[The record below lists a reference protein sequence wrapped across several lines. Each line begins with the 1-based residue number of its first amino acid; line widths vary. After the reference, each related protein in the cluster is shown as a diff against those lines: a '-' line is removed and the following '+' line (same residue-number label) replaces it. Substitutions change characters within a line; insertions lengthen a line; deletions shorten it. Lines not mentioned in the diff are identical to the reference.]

1 MMKKLVGFGA
11 VVLVLVALSGCSKK
25 QEMEELQPITMES
38 LGTVGSP
45 LPAAPELKAPE
56 AKILTTSS
64 ASVPS
69 KEVLP
74 LPPQGPYKPTGIEIQ
89 TALKNAGFYTGS
101 IDGKIGPKSK
111 KAIED
116 FQKANGL
123 KADGKVGPKTWE
135 AMSKHSSV
143 PVEPIKR

>member
-1 MMKKLVGFGA
+1 MKKLLSFGV
-11 VVLVLVALSGCSKK
+11 VVLVLVALSGCGKK
-25 QEMEELQPITMES
+25 QETEELQPITMES
-38 LGTVGSP
+38 LSVVGSP
-45 LPAAPELKAPE
+45 IQAAPDIKVPE
-56 AKILTTSS
+56 TKILTTS
-64 ASVPS
+64 AVVPA

-89 TALKNAGFYTGS
+89 AALKNAGFYAGN

-123 KADGKVGPKTWE
+123 KVDGKIGPKTWE
-135 AMSKHSSV
+135 AMSRHASV
-143 PVEPIKR
+143 AAAPVKK

>member
-1 MMKKLVGFGA
+1 MKRLLSFGVG
-11 VVLVLVALSGCSKK
+11 VLVLVALSGCGKK

-38 LGTVGSP
+38 LSTVGGSIQ
-45 LPAAPELKAPE
+45 AAPDIKAPE
-56 AKILTTSS
+56 NKILTTS
-64 ASVPS
+64 AVAPA

-89 TALKNAGFYTGS
+89 TALKNAGFYTGN

-123 KADGKVGPKTWE
+123 KVDGKVGPKTWE
-135 AMSKHSSV
+135 AMSRHSSAAAD
-143 PVEPIKR
+143 PVKR